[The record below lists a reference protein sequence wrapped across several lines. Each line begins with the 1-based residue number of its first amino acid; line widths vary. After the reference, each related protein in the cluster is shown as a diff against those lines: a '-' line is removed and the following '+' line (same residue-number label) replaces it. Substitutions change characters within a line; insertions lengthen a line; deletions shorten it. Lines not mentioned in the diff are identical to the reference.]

1 MAYEDLIKRRIIE
14 PCTVSKGELA
24 EHLRVAKHDAS
35 VAQDITSID
44 LDWAF
49 TVAYNGILQTA
60 LSYMYFQGYRPRGE
74 GKHLNTFRFLKVAL
88 PESYENEI
96 NRLQKLRR
104 KRNMAVYQKR
114 GTVTEREAMD
124 IIKFAEKFFEEIL
137 NLMPKEYKKL
147 LKEVAE

>member
-14 PCTVSKGELA
+14 PCTVSKGELT

-35 VAQDITSID
+35 VAQDIATID

-74 GKHLNTFRFLKVAL
+74 GKHLNTFRFLRAAL
-88 PESYENEI
+88 PESYEREI

-114 GTVTEREAMD
+114 GTVTEKEAMD
-124 IIKFAEKFFEEIL
+124 IIKFAEKFFKEIL
-137 NLMPKEYKKL
+137 DLLPKEYKRL
-147 LKEVAE
+147 LKKAEE

>member
-1 MAYEDLIKRRIIE
+1 MAYEDLLKRRIIE
-14 PCTVSKGELA
+14 PVAISKGEIV
-24 EHLRVAKHDAS
+24 EHLRVAKHDSS
-35 VAQDITSID
+35 VAQEIAAVD

-88 PESYENEI
+88 PEAYQSEI

-104 KRNMAVYQKR
+104 KRNMAVYQRR
-114 GTVTEREAMD
+114 GTVTEKEATD
-124 IIKFAEKFFEEIL
+124 IIEFAGKFFEEIID
-137 NLMPKEYKKL
+137 LMPKEYKKL
-147 LKEVAE
+147 LKQVEE